1 MVKVVC
7 GHRHTLAI
15 TKKGHCYGWGFNS
28 MQQLSNAEA
37 FMDPDNPSHAIF
49 TPALLGGEL
58 DGKFVVNAACGEEH
72 SVVVAQV
79 RNDEGTP
86 IKELV
91 YACGNNLKG

>member
-1 MVKVVC
+1 
-7 GHRHTLAI
+7 
-15 TKKGHCYGWGFNS
+15 